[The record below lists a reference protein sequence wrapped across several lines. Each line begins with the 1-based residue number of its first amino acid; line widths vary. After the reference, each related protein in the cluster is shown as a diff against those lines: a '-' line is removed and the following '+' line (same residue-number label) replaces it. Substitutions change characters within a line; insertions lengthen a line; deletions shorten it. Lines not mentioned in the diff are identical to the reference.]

1 MNIIVAKPQGIAR
14 WGRPLLG
21 ASTLALALS
30 LVAAPAMASS
40 HREAPFITQLPKVD
54 GTDFYMFRSTESGRS
69 GFVTIIANYSPL
81 QDAYGGPSYFQMD
94 PNAIYMINI
103 DSNGDAKPDLSFQFS
118 FQNTLADNKI
128 NVGGKM
134 VSIPL
139 VNNGMRAVDSVF
151 DGGLN
156 VRETFNITAFRSSP
170 TNMWK
175 AVTNASNGATFF
187 DKPVDNIGNKTIP
200 GYAAYAAK
208 HVYNVNIPDCA
219 TPGRVFVGQRK
230 DPFVV
235 NLGETFDLIN
245 IKLPATEF
253 DAGAEKA
260 ARDDLVT
267 KNVTTI
273 AMELP
278 IACLTSGTDPVIGGW
293 TTAWIRE
300 SRTMTAAASGFN
312 ANATY
317 SGGYTQVSR
326 LGMPLVNEVIIG
338 LKDKDKFNGSQPA
351 DDGQF
356 ADYVTNP
363 TLPTLIG
370 ALFGSVGVKAPTNFP
385 RMDLVTAFLTGV
397 PGLNKPAGTGV
408 PSEMMRLNTAVPAV
422 AKGSQNRLGVIAGDN
437 AGYPNGRRLGD
448 DVVDISL
455 RVVMGKLC
463 TISLGCVPTDAPSG
477 GIGFTDGAFVDD
489 SFFDATFP
497 YVKNPLPGS
506 PQVGAKSAVV
516 R

>member
-1 MNIIVAKPQGIAR
+1 MNTNVTKSRGIAR
-14 WGRPLLG
+14 WGRSLLG
-21 ASTLALALS
+21 ASALLLAMS
-30 LVAAPAMASS
+30 FVAAPAMASS

-54 GTDFYMFRSTESGRS
+54 GTDFYMFRSTEPGRS
-69 GFVTIIANYSPL
+69 AFVTIIANYTPL
-81 QDAYGGPSYFQMD
+81 QDAYGGPNYFQMD
-94 PNAIYMINI
+94 PNALYSIHI
-103 DSNGDAKPDLSFQFS
+103 DSNGDAKPDWTFQFG
-118 FQNTLADNKI
+118 FQNSLADNKI

-139 VNNGMRAVDSVF
+139 VQNGSRAINGVF

-156 VRETFNITAFRSSP
+156 VRETFNISAF
-170 TNMWK
+170 K
-175 AVTNASNGATFF
+175 APNTFKSVTNAANGAVFF

-200 GYAAYAAK
+200 DYPAYAAK
-208 HVYNVNIPDCA
+208 HVYNVTIPDCA

-253 DAGAEKA
+253 AANAEKA
-260 ARDDLVT
+260 ARDDLAD

-273 AMELP
+273 AMEIP

-293 TTAWIRE
+293 TTASIRE
-300 SRTMTAAASGFN
+300 VRTMTAPASGLNVN
-312 ANATY
+312 ASYTGA
-317 SGGYTQVSR
+317 YTQVSR
-326 LGMPLVNEVIIG
+326 LGMPLVNEVVIG

-363 TLPTLIG
+363 TLPTLVQ
-370 ALFGSVGVKAPTNFP
+370 ALFGAAGVKAPTNFP

-397 PGLNKPAGTGV
+397 PGLNKPAGNGV
-408 PSEMMRLNTAVPAV
+408 SSEMMRLNTAIAAV

-463 TISLGCVPTDAPSG
+463 TLSLGCVPADAPSG
-477 GIGFTDGAFVDD
+477 GLGFTDGAFVDD
-489 SFFDATFP
+489 SFFDAAFP

-506 PQVGAKSAVV
+506 PQVGGKSAVA

>member
-1 MNIIVAKPQGIAR
+1 MNTNVAKSQGIGR

-21 ASTLALALS
+21 ASALALAMS
-30 LVAAPAMASS
+30 FVAAPAVASS

-54 GTDFYMFRSTESGRS
+54 GTDFYMFRSTEPGRS
-69 GFVTIIANYSPL
+69 AFVTVIANYAPL
-81 QDAYGGPSYFQMD
+81 QDAYGGPNYFQMD

-103 DSNGDAKPDLSFQFS
+103 DSNGDAKPDWSFQFS

-139 VNNGMRAVDSVF
+139 VNNGSRAVDGVF

-170 TNMWK
+170 TNTWK
-175 AVTNASNGATFF
+175 AVTNAANGAAFF

-200 GYAAYAAK
+200 NYPAYAAK
-208 HVYNVNIPDCA
+208 HVYNVAIPDCA

-253 DAGAEKA
+253 AANAEKA
-260 ARDDLVT
+260 ARDDLAD

-273 AMELP
+273 AMEIP
-278 IACLTSGTDPVIGGW
+278 IACLTAGADPVIGGW
-293 TTAWIRE
+293 TTAWIRDT
-300 SRTMTAAASGFN
+300 RTMTPAASGFN

-326 LGMPLVNEVIIG
+326 LGMPLVNEVVIG
-338 LKDKDKFNGSQPA
+338 LKDKDKFNGSQPG

-356 ADYVTNP
+356 IDYVTNP

-370 ALFGSVGVKAPTNFP
+370 ALFGAAGVKAPTNFP
-385 RMDLVTAFLTGV
+385 RNDLVTAFLTGV
-397 PGLNKPAGTGV
+397 PGLNKPAAVT
-408 PSEMMRLNTAVPAV
+408 PSEMLRLNTGIAAVP
-422 AKGSQNRLGVIAGDN
+422 KGSQNRLGVIAGDN

-463 TISLGCVPTDAPSG
+463 TLSLGCVPADAPSG
-477 GIGFTDGAFVDD
+477 GLGFTDGAYVDD
-489 SFFDATFP
+489 SFFDAAFP